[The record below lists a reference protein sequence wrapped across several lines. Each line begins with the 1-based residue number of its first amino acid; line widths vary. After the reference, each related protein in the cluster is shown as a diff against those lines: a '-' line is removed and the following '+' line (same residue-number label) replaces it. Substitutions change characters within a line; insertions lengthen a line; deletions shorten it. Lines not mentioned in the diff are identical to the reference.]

1 MPVPRQIGKREGAL
15 LVRAG
20 DQQIDVVAGLE
31 VQQLDYEVR
40 LRHRA
45 AQQRVALAL
54 LALRQGKGRVTLQ
67 RDLAL
72 EQVALARRALPL
84 TAAVDE
90 AVSLAEG
97 GVENGLVL
105 RAFDLLADRFE
116 QHCGHGHGLDPSSR
130 AQPPLLWPFVA
141 RPAPPLLCA
150 AANGSCQLPLGR
162 PRALAVLMLG
172 LSIVRSMAAMSSIVQ
187 RPSERRWGWPISVR
201 PSSRRKSRSRM
212 TSWSFQPW

>member
-1 MPVPRQIGKREGAL
+1 
-15 LVRAG
+15 
-20 DQQIDVVAGLE
+20 
-31 VQQLDYEVR
+31 
-40 LRHRA
+40 
-45 AQQRVALAL
+45 
-54 LALRQGKGRVTLQ
+54 RVTLQ

-97 GVENGLVL
+97 GVENGLVVG
-105 RAFDLLADRFE
+105 AFDLFADGLE
-116 QHCGHGHGLDPSSR
+116 QDCGHGLDPCSR
-130 AQPPLLWPFVA
+130 GQPPLWWPFVV
-141 RPAPPLLCA
+141 PPTPPLLCA
-150 AANGSCQLPLGR
+150 AANGSCQLPDGS
-162 PRALAVLMLG
+162 PRALAALMLG
-172 LSIVRSMAAMSSIVQ
+172 LSTVRSIAAMSSIVQ